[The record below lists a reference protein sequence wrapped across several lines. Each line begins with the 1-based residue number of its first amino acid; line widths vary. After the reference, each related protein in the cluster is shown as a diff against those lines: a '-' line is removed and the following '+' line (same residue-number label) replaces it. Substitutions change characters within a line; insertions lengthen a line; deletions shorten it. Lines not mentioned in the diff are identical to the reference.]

1 MSSDHWGKLSVNH
14 LKAYNEQ
21 HRGPLKDVTEKVTKG
36 WLIAE
41 LEEILDGDQSE
52 GASSEMS
59 SNNSD

>member
-1 MSSDHWGKLSVNH
+1 MDSDDWRKLSVNH
-14 LKAYNEQ
+14 LIAYYEQ

-36 WLIAE
+36 WLIAQ
-41 LEEILDGDQSE
+41 LEEVLDGDQSE